1 MTILEAMQN
10 NLLTPMPLFFALG
23 LLAKLIGSDLK
34 IPDAIYTALVLYL
47 LTAIGFR
54 GGAEIH
60 EVGIGTIWA
69 ALLAA
74 AFLGVLIPCIGFV
87 VLRHVGRFSIHDAAA
102 VAGHYGSVSAVTFAA
117 ASQFLTSLNIHPEPY
132 MSAFLAIMEPIG
144 IVAAIFLA
152 RAALQVGSVAGRRW
166 LRPVLHEV
174 LTGKGSLILLGALGI
189 GYLSGPG
196 GQAMTKPFFV
206 DPFKGILCLFML
218 EMGLLAAQRLA
229 EVRRVGFFLVA
240 FAVCMPVLYG
250 LFGVLAGGA
259 VGLSMAGA
267 TLLGALA
274 ASASY
279 IAAPAAM
286 RISLPEANPSLYLT
300 ASLGI
305 TFPFNLAF
313 GIPLYFWFSTSL
325 WGV

>member
-152 RAALQVGSVAGRRW
+152 RAALQVESVAGRRW
-166 LRPVLHEV
+166 L
-174 LTGKGSLILLGALGI
+174 I